1 MNGNNK
7 CKEFCPF
14 ISKPQNDCYCMK
26 LQSEYTEKI
35 IYYCQ
40 ENYKKCEVYIK
51 MNKSRKKHTG
61 IHE

>member
-1 MNGNNK
+1 MNINNK
-7 CKEFCPF
+7 CKKFCPF

-40 ENYKKCEVYIK
+40 ENYKKCDRYKRIK
-51 MNKSRKKHTG
+51 SKEIQKQLEMT
-61 IHE
+61 